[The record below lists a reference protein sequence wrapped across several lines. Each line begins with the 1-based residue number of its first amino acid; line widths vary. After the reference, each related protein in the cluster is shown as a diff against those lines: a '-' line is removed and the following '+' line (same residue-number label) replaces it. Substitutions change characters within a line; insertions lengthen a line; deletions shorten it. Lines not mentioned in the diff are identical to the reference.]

1 MGKLLLPSAHGPLSL
16 FIRGCR
22 PDSVFRESYWPLMW
36 TCPPIWACT
45 TMERR
50 RR

>member
-1 MGKLLLPSAHGPLSL
+1 MGKLLLPPARGPIPLP
-16 FIRGCR
+16 IRGCR
-22 PDSVFRESYWPLMW
+22 PDSVFRESCWPPTW
-36 TCPPIWACT
+36 TFPPIWACT